1 MLFFSLD
8 NERRFNTKREIM
20 VHVRSWLKDAPI
32 GLRSGSASCHD
43 NDQAGDKFHVS
54 KETKIEIK
62 IRTKKIRAFI
72 RFDRKM
78 RKKYIVPSRTRI
90 MIALAAASLMKLI
103 PQEPHQIKALIMP

>member
-1 MLFFSLD
+1 M
-8 NERRFNTKREIM
+8 
-20 VHVRSWLKDAPI
+20 HVRSWLKDAPI

-90 MIALAAASLMKLI
+90 MIALAAASLMKLREKKATTGT
-103 PQEPHQIKALIMP
+103 PSDKGFDNAIKNGDIRRE